1 MFFSQKSTVVI
12 MQREGYNRRTM
23 IIGIIISAIIGI
35 LLINYTDN
43 PVLAIASGMV
53 IAIIMQR
60 ILRKPD

>member
-1 MFFSQKSTVVI
+1 

-53 IAIIMQR
+53 IALIMQR